1 MLTDWILKVRNRV
14 FKDNPKAFGVR
25 NWEDGVVI

>member
-14 FKDNPKAFGVR
+14 FKDNSKVFGVS